1 MDRSLNRNNI
11 FNGFEEEKEKD
22 DQYHHHH
29 HQVGRRFRRR
39 RKAKASLFRETRLN
53 SSVFRII
60 VSDLNFKISAPFP
73 PKSRFSRR
81 FTLLRARAAKEER
94 RSLFHGIMIIVIIPF
109 ILFYTHSL
117 SLSLR

>member
-1 MDRSLNRNNI
+1 MNLSTFSKHFFSFRTRHTLEMDRSLNRNNI

-60 VSDLNFKISAPFP
+60 VSDLNFQNLCARFP
-73 PKSRFSRR
+73 QNLGSLEVYFITRALQKKSEIRFS
-81 FTLLRARAAKEER
+81 AA
-94 RSLFHGIMIIVIIPF
+94 L
-109 ILFYTHSL
+109 
-117 SLSLR
+117 

>member
-29 HQVGRRFRRR
+29 HQVGRRRFRRR

-60 VSDLNFKISAPFP
+60 VSDLNFKISALVVS
-73 PKSRFSRR
+73 PKISV
-81 FTLLRARAAKEER
+81 L
-94 RSLFHGIMIIVIIPF
+94 
-109 ILFYTHSL
+109 
-117 SLSLR
+117 

>member
-11 FNGFEEEKEKD
+11 FNGFEEEEKEKD

-60 VSDLNFKISAPFP
+60 VLDFKISALVS
-73 PKSRFSRR
+73 PKISV
-81 FTLLRARAAKEER
+81 L
-94 RSLFHGIMIIVIIPF
+94 
-109 ILFYTHSL
+109 
-117 SLSLR
+117 

>member
-11 FNGFEEEKEKD
+11 FNGFEEEEKEKD

-39 RKAKASLFRETRLN
+39 RKAKASLFRETRSY

-60 VSDLNFKISAPFP
+60 VSDLNFKISALVS
-73 PKSRFSRR
+73 PKISV
-81 FTLLRARAAKEER
+81 L
-94 RSLFHGIMIIVIIPF
+94 
-109 ILFYTHSL
+109 
-117 SLSLR
+117 